1 MFCLGTAATSIS
13 NLSNVSNEPKS
24 NATTFSGFFSTVVS
38 PSSCSTTTSSASS
51 GSSSGSFSVASP
63 SLVPPHAASV
73 RTKNDINI
81 SVKHFLIFYLI
92 PIFSSIHKFFDHR
105 FLVYLYPYHKYL
117 LTHIH
122 QRHRTFYHILPFHHI
137 LTRHFD
143 LNNMKQN

>member
-51 GSSSGSFSVASP
+51 SGSFSVASL

-73 RTKNDINI
+73 RTKTDINI
-81 SVKHFLIFYLI
+81 SVKNFLIFYLF
-92 PIFSSIHKFFDHR
+92 PIFSSIHKSFDYR
-105 FLVYLYPYHKYL
+105 FVVYLYPYHKCL

-122 QRHRTFYHILPFHHI
+122 QCHRMFYDILQVHHV
-137 LTRHFD
+137 LMRQFD
-143 LNNMKQN
+143 LNNMTHN